1 MIKTE
6 YFSEREFRE
15 LSTGVNYNHVR
26 QKQDCFFS
34 HSFPSIEDY
43 ANMRLWVFLHARW
56 FDSSS
61 FFLSNELFTKVQF
74 LLSQPLWRFKDDAIS
89 SIFHLFLCPCLCL
102 TQTMIHHTCDKE
114 SIVLA
119 CFVTESDYEFIHEIQ
134 NLPLTCVD
142 YPTIP
147 RVSTNPIK
155 CQLPL

>member
-1 MIKTE
+1 
-6 YFSEREFRE
+6 
-15 LSTGVNYNHVR
+15 
-26 QKQDCFFS
+26 
-34 HSFPSIEDY
+34 
-43 ANMRLWVFLHARW
+43 MRLWVFLHARW

-89 SIFHLFLCPCLCL
+89 LIFHPFLCPCLCL
-102 TQTMIHHTCDKE
+102 TQTLIHHTCNKE

-119 CFVTESDYEFIHEIQ
+119 CFITKSDYEFIHEIQ

-155 CQLPL
+155 CQLPLKGATIPYMCQPPPTSFNYPPQGSISALQCQLPPVSVNYPQ